1 MKKSIPFLLAV
12 FILFT
17 VGPAMALDME
27 FYTYGG
33 FNPVVQAFN
42 KVALIF
48 SDNAYKGLI
57 LVVTI
62 LGVLAAA
69 MGMIATATV
78 GGRFSL
84 TWPVP
89 VLVGAV
95 LYIALFIPT
104 GNITVYDP
112 TLNRFQIV
120 PNVPDAIVLTAG
132 FLNKME
138 KGLVDIIDTAAAPDA
153 AYVDKAGGI
162 GFKALEAVRGSS
174 PKDNHV
180 RTSMIR
186 YIKDCVTFEL
196 MRPGSTMS
204 LDTLRNAST
213 NFLTELANARNP
225 AVFTVYYDSTHPEG
239 TSMTC
244 TEAWNNLQ
252 PIYANPANYDE
263 AKKRVCSKAHFDP
276 NSMVE
281 MNTCE
286 ALISSTVLYLTGTN
300 QTPERLIQQRQI
312 AEILYNFYY
321 TDDYETSVLMESD
334 RKITATGLGIG
345 ITMNEWIPII
355 RAIMTAVAIGT
366 LPLLALFLPTPVIG
380 RAVSVMFGFF
390 VFLAT
395 WGVTD
400 AVIHGAAMDYASYAF
415 EDVRQ
420 SNLGVYAM
428 ASFPDMSTK
437 MMAMFGL
444 IRSAG
449 IMLASIFSMMLIRFG
464 GSALAHFAT
473 NLSSIARGAG
483 AEAGRLLSP
492 EGNAAAMAEQTRIAG
507 LLEGMQE
514 HRFTNMAA
522 AGAYA
527 MHKNVGGYHAAMN
540 TRNALQDF
548 GQIPR
553 GTTAAEFAQMGAA
566 ARMAVG
572 TGSGPVEV
580 STSPGGNATR
590 MKGETVNPDGSTTVV
605 TTGSGGTGVAVDT
618 LAAGTAQY
626 SVEGNGN
633 RRLNYADVNG
643 VNPVNIGNSLQHQL
657 IGSASTTLGGS
668 TNWNKL
674 TSQIQKDSLNSS
686 TAQTFSDRLDNAM
699 RENWQKS
706 FNDSSSFVHSMEE
719 GVRTLF
725 TGKVGAGFK
734 GIDIG
739 GSGQIAVVG
748 MDGEKVNFN
757 VSEATAQAFVRD
769 QARVRAEGIQETF
782 SDAQGLDYLTNVSKQ
797 LGVSKAYSFLSDARE
812 VRASTETYG
821 ANVETALVRDYALN
835 HYGEESPENI
845 RRSMSYLNH
854 LAVNDPNRL
863 NKMIEGFVSGS
874 GYGRGSTTSAV
885 NSAIDA
891 TKNRVYDDVIL
902 KGGVDRTTGT
912 ASQKTSGVNSDNFVP
927 PDHKG
932 LRDPDSSGVDRKADH
947 LRDGNRFEET
957 GEGNVRTS
965 AAGMAKEGVGK
976 IFQGVV
982 DSQGMRPTEEGAFD
996 HVHPVENPLGV
1007 DLGDPRPIP
1016 KDAPSIFGGRGNGNI
1031 N

>member
-1 MKKSIPFLLAV
+1 MKKSIPFLLVV
-12 FILFT
+12 FILST
-17 VGPAMALDME
+17 VGPVMALDME

-62 LGVLAAA
+62 FGVLAAA
-69 MGMIATATV
+69 VGMIARVTV

-162 GFKALEAVRGSS
+162 GFKALEAIRGSS

-204 LDTLRNAST
+204 LDTLRNSST

-225 AVFTVYYDSTHPEG
+225 AVFTVYYDSAHPEG
-239 TSMTC
+239 TSMSC

-276 NSMVE
+276 NSVVE

-286 ALISSTVLYLTGTN
+286 SLISSTVLYLTGTN

-321 TDDYETSVLMESD
+321 MDDYETSVLMESD
-334 RKITATGLGIG
+334 RKITSTGFGIG

-355 RAIMTAVAIGT
+355 RAILTAVAIGT

-540 TRNALQDF
+540 TRNALQDS
-548 GQIPR
+548 GQIPQ

-580 STSPGGNATR
+580 STDSGGNATR
-590 MKGETVNPDGSTTVV
+590 MKGESVNPDGSTTVV
-605 TTGSGGTGVAVDT
+605 TTGSDRTGIAVDT
-618 LAAGTAQY
+618 MPEGTAHY
-626 SVEGNGN
+626 NVDGNGN
-633 RRLNYADVNG
+633 RHLSFADVNG
-643 VNPVNIGNSLQHQL
+643 VNPVSIGNSLQHQMVK
-657 IGSASTTLGGS
+657 SASTSLGGS
-668 TNWNKL
+668 SNWNML
-674 TSQIQKDSLNSS
+674 TSQMQKDSLSSS
-686 TAQTFSDRLDNAM
+686 TAQSYSERLDNAM
-699 RENWQKS
+699 RENWQRS
-706 FNDSSSFVHSMEE
+706 FNDSSSFVHAMDETT
-719 GVRTLF
+719 RTQFQTTLS
-725 TGKVGAGFK
+725 TGYK
-734 GIDIG
+734 GIAG
-739 GSGQIAVVG
+739 ANGQVSVIG
-748 MDGEKVNFN
+748 MDGEKVSFN
-757 VSEATAQAFVRD
+757 VSEQTAQAFARD
-769 QARVRAEGIQETF
+769 QTEVRAKAIQETF
-782 SDAQGLDYLTNVSKQ
+782 SDSQGLDYLTNVSKQ
-797 LGVSKAYSFLSDARE
+797 LGASEAYSFLSDARQ
-812 VRASTETYG
+812 VKAATETFG
-821 ANVETALVRDYALN
+821 ANVETALVRDYASN
-835 HYGEESPENI
+835 HYGDESPENI

-854 LAVNDPNRL
+854 LAINDPNRL
-863 NKMIEGFVSGS
+863 NTMIDGFVSGS
-874 GYGRGSTTSAV
+874 GYGRGSTASAV
-885 NSAIDA
+885 NGAIDA
-891 TKNRVYDDVIL
+891 TKNRVHDDAIL
-902 KGGVDRTTGT
+902 KGGVEQTTGT
-912 ASQKTSGVNSDNFVP
+912 ASQKTFGVTSNNLVP
-927 PDHKG
+927 PDQRG
-932 LRDPDSSGVDRKADH
+932 LLNPEYSRVDLKAKH
-947 LRDGNRFEET
+947 LRDGNRYEET
-957 GEGNVRTS
+957 GQGNVRTS
-965 AAGMAKEGVGK
+965 AAGMATEGIGK
-976 IFQGVV
+976 VFHGVV

-996 HVHPVENPLGV
+996 HVHPVENPLRV
-1007 DLGDPRPIP
+1007 DLGEPRPIP
-1016 KDAPSIFGGRGNGNI
+1016 KDAPSVLGGKGL
-1031 N
+1031 

>member
-1 MKKSIPFLLAV
+1 MRKSIPLLITIS
-12 FILFT
+12 ILIS

-62 LGVLAAA
+62 FGVLAAA
-69 MGMIATATV
+69 VGMLATATV
-78 GGRFSL
+78 GGRISL

-162 GFKALEAVRGSS
+162 GFKALESIRGSS
-174 PKDNHV
+174 PKDNHA

-204 LDTLRNAST
+204 LDTLRNSST

-225 AVFTVYYDSTHPEG
+225 AIYTIYYDSTNPEG

-276 NSMVE
+276 TSNVE

-286 ALISSTVLYLTGTN
+286 ALISSTVLHLTGTN

-334 RKITATGLGIG
+334 RKITSAGFGIG

-390 VFLAT
+390 VFLTT

-428 ASFPDMSTK
+428 ASFPNMSMK

-444 IRSAG
+444 IRSGG

-473 NLSSIARGAG
+473 NLNSIARGAG
-483 AEAGRLLSP
+483 AEAGRLLTP

-522 AGAYA
+522 AGAYG
-527 MHKNVGGYHAAMN
+527 MHRDVGGYHAAMN
-540 TRNALQDF
+540 TRNALQDS

-553 GTTAAEFAQMGAA
+553 GTTAAEFARMGAA

-572 TGSGPVEV
+572 TGTGPVEV
-580 STSPGGNATR
+580 STSPGGSATR
-590 MKGETVNPDGSTTVV
+590 MKGEIINSDGSTTVV
-605 TTGSGGTGVAVDT
+605 TSGSEGTGVAVDT
-618 LAAGTAQY
+618 MAAGTAKY
-626 SVEGNGN
+626 SVDGDGN

-643 VNPVNIGNSLQHQL
+643 VNPVSIGNTLQHQM
-657 IGSASTTLGGS
+657 IKSASTSLGGS
-668 TNWNKL
+668 SNWTL
-674 TSQIQKDSLNSS
+674 LSQQLKKDSMTSA
-686 TAQTFSDRLDNAM
+686 TAQSYADRLDNAV
-699 RENWQKS
+699 RSNWAKS
-706 FNDSSSFVHSMEE
+706 FKDSSSFVHSMDETT
-719 GVRTLF
+719 RTQF
-725 TGKVGAGFK
+725 SAA
-734 GIDIG
+734 IG
-739 GSGQIAVVG
+739 GGFAKLGLNGNGQIAVYGNDNESVSF
-748 MDGEKVNFN
+748 D
-757 VSEATAQAFVRD
+757 VSEATAQAFARD
-769 QARVRAEGIQETF
+769 QTRVRGEGIQDTF
-782 SDAQGLDYLTNVSKQ
+782 SSSQGVDYLTNMSKQ
-797 LGVSKAYSFLSDARE
+797 MGTTEAYSFLSDAKRM
-812 VRASTETYG
+812 RAETASYG
-821 ANVETALVRDYALN
+821 ANVETALVRDYASS
-835 HYGEESPENI
+835 HYGDESPENI

-854 LAVNDPNRL
+854 LAMNDPNRL
-863 NKMIEGFVSGS
+863 NTMIDGFISGS
-874 GYGRGSTTSAV
+874 GYGRGSTASAV
-885 NSAIDA
+885 SSAIDA
-891 TKNRVYDDVIL
+891 TRNRIHDDALL
-902 KGGVDRTTGT
+902 KGGVNQAAMTSSNKT
-912 ASQKTSGVNSDNFVP
+912 ANIGRDNLATP
-927 PDHKG
+927 GGGKPILEPTDMAS
-932 LRDPDSSGVDRKADH
+932 PKANKLH
-947 LRDGNRFEET
+947 QNNRREES
-957 GEGNVRTS
+957 GEGRIRTS
-965 AAGMAKEGVGK
+965 AAGMAKEGLEKTFLGT
-976 IFQGVV
+976 V
-982 DSQGMRPTEEGAFD
+982 DGQGMKPTTEGYFD
-996 HVHPVENPLGV
+996 NPAIVPG
-1007 DLGDPRPIP
+1007 GASMPEAGPIP
-1016 KDAPSIFGGRGNGNI
+1016 KDAPSIIGGKGR
-1031 N
+1031 